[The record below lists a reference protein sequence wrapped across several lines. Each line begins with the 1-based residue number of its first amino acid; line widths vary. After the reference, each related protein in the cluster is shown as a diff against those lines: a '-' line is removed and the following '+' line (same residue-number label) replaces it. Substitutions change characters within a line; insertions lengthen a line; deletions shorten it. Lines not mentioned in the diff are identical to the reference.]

1 MRSRTFAFLGL
12 WILAAGLSAVADDEY
27 RVADDEYRVELEH
40 AESRRLVDFVTR
52 AAALFAE
59 RGPEAC
65 AEFKRRDGEW
75 RRGDA
80 YVFVIDTE
88 GEAVCHPAKPDLEGR
103 NLLEIRD
110 PDGKPVVQL
119 FLRQLVRGSGAG
131 WVHYLWPRP
140 GETVLGWKSTFV
152 RRASVAGNDYIVGS
166 GAYDLEMERAF
177 VVDRVE
183 EAVEILAADGRS
195 AFDVLRDKA
204 GGFLFLDA
212 YVFVMDAGGV
222 MRVNPA
228 FPEMEGQPALD
239 IEDQEGVSPGREML
253 KLLENRDQGWVSY
266 YWPRPA
272 GSRGKAAKKET
283 FVKKVTVGD
292 DLLVV
297 GAGVYLD

>member
-1 MRSRTFAFLGL
+1 MRSRTFAAFLGL
-12 WILAAGLSAVADDEY
+12 AALAAGLSAVEF
-27 RVADDEYRVELEH
+27 EH
-40 AESRRLVDFVTR
+40 AESRRLVDLVTR
-52 AAALFAE
+52 AAAFLAE
-59 RGPEAC
+59 RGSAAC
-65 AEFKRRDGEW
+65 DAFKRQGGEW

-80 YVFVIDTE
+80 YVFVIDTA

-103 NLLEIRD
+103 NILEIRD

-119 FLRQLVRGSGAG
+119 FLRQLARGSGEG

-140 GETVLGWKSTFV
+140 GGTVLGWKSTYV
-152 RRASVAGNDYIVGS
+152 RRASAAGVDYIVGS

-183 EAVEILAADGRS
+183 EAVELLAAEGRA

-239 IEDQEGVSPGREML
+239 IEDQEGTSPGREML
-253 KLLENRDQGWVSY
+253 QLLETRDQGWVSY
-266 YWPRPA
+266 YWPRPD
-272 GSRGKAAKKET
+272 GSRAKAAKKEA

>member
-1 MRSRTFAFLGL
+1 MKSRTLTAFLSL
-12 WILAAGLSAVADDEY
+12 LALAAGLPA
-27 RVADDEYRVELEH
+27 VELEPP
-40 AESRRLVDFVTR
+40 ESRRLVDLVTR
-52 AAALFAE
+52 AAELFGE
-59 RGPEAC
+59 RGPAAC
-65 AEFKRRDGEW
+65 AEFKREGGEW

-80 YVFVIDTE
+80 YVFVIDME

-103 NLLEIRD
+103 NILEIRD

-119 FLRQLVRGSGAG
+119 FLRQLARGSEDG

-140 GETVLGWKSTFV
+140 GGTVLGWKSTYV
-152 RRASVAGNDYIVGS
+152 RRASAAGVDYIVGS
-166 GAYDLEMERAF
+166 GAYDLEMEKAF

-183 EAVEILAADGRS
+183 EAAALLAADGRA

-239 IEDQEGVSPGREML
+239 IEDQEGTFPGREML
-253 KLLENRDQGWVSY
+253 DLLESQEEGWVSY
-266 YWPRPA
+266 YWPRPD
-272 GSRGKAAKKET
+272 GSRAKAARKEA
-283 FVKKVTVGD
+283 FVKKVRLGD
-292 DLLVV
+292 DVLVV

>member
-1 MRSRTFAFLGL
+1 MRSRLFAAFLSL
-12 WILAAGLSAVADDEY
+12 LALAAGLPA
-27 RVADDEYRVELEH
+27 VELEH
-40 AESRRLVDFVTR
+40 AESRQLVDLVTR
-52 AAALFAE
+52 AGLLFGE
-59 RGPEAC
+59 RGPVAC
-65 AEFKRRDGEW
+65 DDFKRDGGEW

-80 YVFVIDTE
+80 YVFVIDME

-103 NLLEIRD
+103 NILEIRD
-110 PDGKPVVQL
+110 PDGKPVVRL
-119 FLRQLVRGSGAG
+119 FLRQLARGSEDG

-140 GETVLGWKSTFV
+140 GRTVLGWKSTYV
-152 RRASVAGNDYIVGS
+152 RRASAAGVDYIVGS
-166 GAYDLEMERAF
+166 GAYDLEMEKAF

-183 EAVEILAADGRS
+183 EAVELLVAEGRA

-239 IEDQEGVSPGREML
+239 IEDQEGTSPGREML
-253 KLLENRDQGWVSY
+253 KLLETEDQGWVSY
-266 YWPRPA
+266 YWPRPDGTRA
-272 GSRGKAAKKET
+272 KAARKEA
-283 FVKKVTVGD
+283 FVKKVRLGD
-292 DLLVV
+292 DVLVV